1 MIPTRGRGGG
11 HDWIG
16 VDALLWVDHVEIR
29 LLLSRIKAVWAAM
42 RQVRGVVVIVMVHE
56 VKEVSK
62 TVPCDEFIRRKP
74 QAGKRKE
81 GEEGEEEGK
90 RTQARVGRERKEKFD
105 STSQTGVHLFIF
117 ILFLTAWGEGDDPS
131 SVSLPAP
138 IDIDRCDSTDRNPSS
153 PITKCPNE
161 RCRQTRRGNRT
172 PTCNSNSYGR
182 HDNHVADDISL
193 QHAPVPPVLF
203 SK

>member
-62 TVPCDEFIRRKP
+62 TVPCEEFIRRKKK
-74 QAGKRKE
+74 AGEQEKKKR
-81 GEEGEEEGK
+81 GEEEEEEGK
-90 RTQARVGRERKEKFD
+90 RTPERRRGPFD
-105 STSQTGVHLFIF
+105 SRLDFPNGRAYIYFYF
-117 ILFLTAWGEGDDPS
+117 ILFLTGLRGRSIHPH

-161 RCRQTRRGNRT
+161 RR
-172 PTCNSNSYGR
+172 
-182 HDNHVADDISL
+182 
-193 QHAPVPPVLF
+193 
-203 SK
+203 

>member
-29 LLLSRIKAVWAAM
+29 LLLCRIKAVWGAM

-62 TVPCDEFIRRKP
+62 TVPCEEFIRRKKE
-74 QAGKRKE
+74 AGEQEKRKE
-81 GEEGEEEGK
+81 GK
-90 RTQARVGRERKEKFD
+90 KEKRKGNGHRLESKGRGQVLN

-117 ILFLTAWGEGDDPS
+117 ILFLPGLRGRSNLCCLAS
-131 SVSLPAP
+131 CSH
-138 IDIDRCDSTDRNPSS
+138 RCDSTDRNHSS
-153 PITKCPNE
+153 PITKSPNE
-161 RCRQTRRGNRT
+161 RMSTNR
-172 PTCNSNSYGR
+172 
-182 HDNHVADDISL
+182 AW
-193 QHAPVPPVLF
+193 
-203 SK
+203 

>member
-29 LLLSRIKAVWAAM
+29 LLLCRIKAVWGAM

-62 TVPCDEFIRRKP
+62 TVPCEEFIRRKKE
-74 QAGKRKE
+74 AGEQEKRKE

-90 RTQARVGRERKEKFD
+90 RTPARVERER
-105 STSQTGVHLFIF
+105 T
-117 ILFLTAWGEGDDPS
+117 
-131 SVSLPAP
+131 
-138 IDIDRCDSTDRNPSS
+138 
-153 PITKCPNE
+153 
-161 RCRQTRRGNRT
+161 
-172 PTCNSNSYGR
+172 
-182 HDNHVADDISL
+182 SL
-193 QHAPVPPVLF
+193 QLDFPNGSAFIYFYFISPRPEGTIQPLLSRF
-203 SK
+203 LLPSMR